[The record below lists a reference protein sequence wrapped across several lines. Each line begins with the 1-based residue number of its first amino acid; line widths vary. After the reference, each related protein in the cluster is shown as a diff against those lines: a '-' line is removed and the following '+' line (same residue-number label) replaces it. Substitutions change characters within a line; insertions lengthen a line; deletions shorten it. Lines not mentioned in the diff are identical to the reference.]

1 MAEEQRS
8 GDEGPDS
15 PEDETVV
22 TPPADDG
29 GKTEI
34 IRPADGTDATRM
46 MPPAE
51 STPAWSGRAGVPAP
65 EPMPRLRDS
74 TAPGYQTGTPPPS
87 GRTWWTPLLLGLLAL
102 GLVGIV
108 ALAAW
113 FMTRDT
119 GGSDKPSSPTPVPP
133 TSAPPSPSAAPSPS
147 ISPTVS
153 PEQLVQVPVGLI
165 GLDQDA
171 AAAQLQALGLFWN
184 FSYQPSSQP
193 QNTVIGTKPGQG
205 ELIPAGSTVT
215 LVVAIPQSQSPAASA
230 SPSASKKN

>member
-8 GDEGPDS
+8 GDEGP
-15 PEDETVV
+15 ET
-22 TPPADDG
+22 PDDG
-29 GKTEI
+29 GETEI
-34 IRPADGTDATRM
+34 IRPADGADATRM

-51 STPAWSGRAGVPAP
+51 ASPAWSGRAGVPTP
-65 EPMPRLRDS
+65 EPLPRLRDS
-74 TAPGYQTGTPPPS
+74 TAPGYQTG
-87 GRTWWTPLLLGLLAL
+87 GRTWWTPLLLGFLAL

-113 FMTRDT
+113 LMTRDT
-119 GGSDKPSSPTPVPP
+119 GGSDKPSSPTPVPA
-133 TSAPPSPSAAPSPS
+133 TSAPPSLTASPSPS

-165 GLDQDA
+165 GLGQDE

-184 FSYQPSSQP
+184 FSYQPSSEP
-193 QNTVIGTKPGQG
+193 QNTVIATKPGQG

-215 LVVAIPQSQSPAASA
+215 IVVAIPQSQSPSVSPSA
-230 SPSASKKN
+230 SASKKN